1 MSDETRGFRFPEDI
15 DSDQTWAGDS
25 ASSRRLLAGRYDVLE
40 EIGSGA
46 TAITY
51 RGRDRRL
58 NRYVAIKIMR
68 QDPGLDQNF
77 VQRFEREARTAASVS
92 HGNVVDV
99 YDVGQEAGQLYIVM
113 QYIDGED
120 LKHLIARRGALPLD
134 RAREITRQVLAG
146 VGAIHAAGIVHR
158 DIKPQNVLIG
168 RDGIARVTDFGIAQA
183 AMDSGLTTAG
193 TTVGT
198 AAYMAPEQAQG
209 GQVTE
214 ASDLYAVGVMLYEM
228 LTGVMPFKSP
238 TPMGMMLAHIQQ
250 QPVPPSERNRQ
261 AGIPAELDGIVLQ
274 AMAKDPRDRF
284 RTASAMA
291 RALESVPATSAR
303 TTVLPGMMD
312 VGRTAWVNGPAPAPA
327 DRPIQLA
334 RTDARQAGAGM
345 PGILAGFLL
354 LLLLAVG
361 GAAGYMMYD
370 MFGQG
375 GGENAASE
383 DGTTVPAVVD
393 STATATA
400 TQASTEASDE
410 VTDEPDVTVTATDE
424 PARPTATSVPTRV
437 ATREPTAAPTAVPT
451 AVPTAR
457 PPTVPPNVVEIAPI
471 IEPTD
476 IPPASTD
483 VPPTDVPIED
493 LPTSPPQDEGD
504 PAQIIVPIDGQDGS
518 GDDGG
523 EGGGND
529 ESGDED
535 DGKEDEQEG
544 VIEPLPGTSGDGQL
558 SAVNDS
564 PRVQT
569 TSSGEGNGAT
579 GQGTTLDIET
589 RNWRGDG
596 SRHDKDEDWVIVAPG
611 RSATANFDLAS
622 APTGEAFVIEIA
634 LAVTGP
640 DQLPL
645 TVLVNDQELGTYEG
659 SLPVL
664 AEGASG
670 NQLGS
675 LKVTLPTSPLE
686 RGKNRITVIY
696 GTVADDSED
705 DDDSGSGGDSERGN
719 RDDSGLPENA
729 LLLATSTITID
740 SVN

>member
-1 MSDETRGFRFPEDI
+1 MSDDTRDFRSPDEADR
-15 DSDQTWAGDS
+15 DRPWERDGAPSP
-25 ASSRRLLAGRYDVLE
+25 RRLAGRYEVLE

-68 QDPGLDQNF
+68 QDPGLDQSF

-120 LKHLIARRGALPLD
+120 LKHLITSRGALPLD
-134 RAREITRQVLAG
+134 RAREISRQVLAG

-214 ASDLYAVGVMLYEM
+214 ASDLYSVGVMLYEM
-228 LTGVMPFKSP
+228 LTGVMPFDSP

-250 QPVPPSERNRQ
+250 QPVPPSERNGR

-284 RTASAMA
+284 RTASAMS
-291 RALESVPATSAR
+291 RALESVSGTSSR
-303 TTVLPGMMD
+303 TTVLPGMVD
-312 VGRTAWVNGPAPAPA
+312 AGRTARVNGFAPAA
-327 DRPIQLA
+327 DGRPIQLV
-334 RTDARQAGAGM
+334 RSDARRVGVGLR
-345 PGILAGFLL
+345 GVLGGLL
-354 LLLLAVG
+354 LLLLLGAG
-361 GAAGYMMYD
+361 GAAGYMMYG
-370 MFGQG
+370 MVGQG
-375 GGENAASE
+375 DGENLPTEEA
-383 DGTTVPAVVD
+383 TTVPAAVD
-393 STATATA
+393 PTATGSATQAITEVPDEATDEPDDVTATAT
-400 TQASTEASDE
+400 E
-410 VTDEPDVTVTATDE
+410 E

-437 ATREPTAAPTAVPT
+437 PTREPTAAPAVVPT
-451 AVPTAR
+451 TR
-457 PPTVPPNVVEIAPI
+457 PPTATEIAPV

-476 IPPASTD
+476 APP
-483 VPPTDVPIED
+483 VPTERPTDVPIDE
-493 LPTSPPQDEGD
+493 LPTNPPSEDD

-518 GDDGG
+518 GGDG
-523 EGGGND
+523 
-529 ESGDED
+529 SGDD
-535 DGKEDEQEG
+535 DQNGDDDDDSDEG
-544 VIEPLPGTSGDGQL
+544 VIEPLPGTSGNGQPA
-558 SAVNDS
+558 AVNDS
-564 PRVQT
+564 SRIQT
-569 TSSGEGNGAT
+569 ISSSQGNAVT

-589 RNWRGDG
+589 KDWRGDG
-596 SRHDKDEDWVIVAPG
+596 SRHDKDEDWVVVSLG
-611 RSATANFDLAS
+611 SSATASFDLKSLPA
-622 APTGEAFVIEIA
+622 GEEFAVEIA

-645 TVLVNDQELGTYEG
+645 TVLVNDQELGTYDG

-664 AEGASG
+664 IDGASG
-670 NQLGS
+670 DQLGS
-675 LKVTLPTSPLE
+675 LRVTLPTAPLE
-686 RGKNRITVIY
+686 RGKNRITVVY
-696 GTVADDSED
+696 GTVADESEG
-705 DDDSGSGGDSERGN
+705 DDDSGSGGNSGRGN
-719 RDDSGLPENA
+719 RDDVELPENA
-729 LLLATSTITID
+729 LLLASSTITID
-740 SVN
+740 PVN